1 MRYILEGSVRKSGQR
16 LRVTA
21 QLIDAVSGNQ
31 VWAERYDRELSD
43 IFDVQDEITRNVV
56 ASTQTRIQLFE
67 GSLFEELEKLSLPVW
82 VLVNRSWKQMYELN
96 DASLQQAINLAE
108 EAVSLDPGSGR
119 AHQVLAAALYHW
131 AWMGFATDVDATV
144 ARALKIA
151 ERAVR
156 LDNNNEYSHW
166 TLGLLKML
174 NGEHDKAIA
183 ELEHAIE
190 INPNCSLAYGS
201 LATAQNYAG
210 QPEPA
215 VTNNEIAIRSNPR
228 DTSNFFRYSG
238 LTVNRRPKLT
248 PYRRAILTP

>member
-1 MRYILEGSVRKSGQR
+1 MGRELGVRYILEGSVRKSGQR

-119 AHQVLAAALYHW
+119 AYQVLAAALYHW

-144 ARALKIA
+144 ARALKI
-151 ERAVR
+151 
-156 LDNNNEYSHW
+156 
-166 TLGLLKML
+166 LL
-174 NGEHDKAIA
+174 I
-183 ELEHAIE
+183 
-190 INPNCSLAYGS
+190 
-201 LATAQNYAG
+201 
-210 QPEPA
+210 
-215 VTNNEIAIRSNPR
+215 R
-228 DTSNFFRYSG
+228 DTPPVGMYVLNMFCMRGSRLWGSR
-238 LTVNRRPKLT
+238 LH
-248 PYRRAILTP
+248 RACVV

>member
-1 MRYILEGSVRKSGQR
+1 M
-16 LRVTA
+16 
-21 QLIDAVSGNQ
+21 
-31 VWAERYDRELSD
+31 
-43 IFDVQDEITRNVV
+43 
-56 ASTQTRIQLFE
+56 
-67 GSLFEELEKLSLPVW
+67 
-82 VLVNRSWKQMYELN
+82 
-96 DASLQQAINLAE
+96 
-108 EAVSLDPGSGR
+108 
-119 AHQVLAAALYHW
+119 
-131 AWMGFATDVDATV
+131 
-144 ARALKIA
+144 KIA

-238 LTVNRRPKLT
+238 LALSHFLTKQFEAAIEWARKSVQLKPEWFQGHAVLVASLVELDHLDDARVAIEDYVNQSPNASLTEINKL
-248 PYRRAILTP
+248 PFRVPAHREQLLTALRKAGLPEE